1 MLLIKLFLVSLSITS
16 DYENK
21 LRKKIFNNY
30 SNDIIPKINNNPLNV
45 EMGLAVQTLEEFN
58 QKVESIELNIWVRM
72 NWNDSRLEWNT
83 LNYNNISFIAVKPN
97 MIWHP
102 DIELYNAAS
111 LPEIYNLN
119 DAAMLYNR
127 GEIMWS
133 RPGIYRFSCPLD
145 LHNFPFDTQICK
157 FTFGSWIYTNNDL
170 NLRSYLDESKAVD
183 ILSGF
188 SHSEWNVIS
197 IDYEKEKF
205 NNKTLINYFIKLERL
220 THYYSLS
227 MGMTI
232 TLVFVSF
239 IIMCLPSDNVS
250 RTSTAVFIPLTIL
263 ALQLTIVDKVPV
275 VGYFTIMD
283 KFFLSCFI
291 SSMFVSIE
299 SGIIFA
305 LLSIRSKKILDYINN
320 IKYLNIKKIKKPTEE
335 IDLNNIGNEE
345 NNNTDNNLVRS
356 SSYRSAIINKDL
368 YSNKIYRIINHDDKH
383 LYLTEDNEITIDYI
397 NKKLFYIDN
406 FFRFMI
412 PLVYSI
418 YIGVILN

>member
-1 MLLIKLFLVSLSITS
+1 MYLLNLLLISFSFTSEYETNLRRDLF
-16 DYENK
+16 Y
-21 LRKKIFNNY
+21 NY
-30 SNDIIPKINNNPLNV
+30 SNEIIPKINNKPLNV

-58 QKVESIELNIWVRM
+58 QKVEAIELNIWVRM
-72 NWNDSRLEWNT
+72 NWNDSRLEWDPI
-83 LNYNNISFIAVKPN
+83 NYNNISFITIKPQQ
-97 MIWHP
+97 IWHP

-119 DAAMLYNR
+119 DATMLYSR
-127 GEIMWS
+127 GEFMWS

-145 LHNFPFDTQICK
+145 LHNFPFDIQICK
-157 FTFGSWIYTNNDL
+157 FTFGSWIYSVNDL
-170 NLRSYLDESKAVD
+170 NLSFYKDNSKAVD
-183 ILSGF
+183 ILSEF
-188 SHSEWNVIS
+188 SHSEWNVLG
-197 IDYEKEKF
+197 IDYETNIL
-205 NNKTLINYFIKLERL
+205 NNKTLLTYAIRLERL
-220 THYYSLS
+220 VHYYSLA

-305 LLSIRSKKILDYINN
+305 LLNIKSKKILDYISEIKCLN
-320 IKYLNIKKIKKPTEE
+320 IKYNKEPTEE
-335 IDLNNIGNEE
+335 IELANIGNEE
-345 NNNTDNNLVRS
+345 NSNNNNLIRTE
-356 SSYRSAIINKDL
+356 SYRSAIKNKES
-368 YSNKIYRIINHDDKH
+368 YSNKIYRIIHHNDKH
-383 LYLTEDNEITIDYI
+383 LYLTEENEITIDYI
-397 NKKLFYIDN
+397 KKKLIYVDN
-406 FFRFMI
+406 FFRITI
-412 PLVYSI
+412 PLAYSI
-418 YIGVILN
+418 YIGIILN